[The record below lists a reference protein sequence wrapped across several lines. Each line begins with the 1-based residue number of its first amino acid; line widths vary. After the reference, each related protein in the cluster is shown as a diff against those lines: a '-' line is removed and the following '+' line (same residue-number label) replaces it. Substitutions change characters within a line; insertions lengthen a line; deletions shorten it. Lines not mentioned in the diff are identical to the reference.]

1 MGLLL
6 LLLAAGVASHGPKS
20 MRERQNSSRIG
31 NQNGE
36 LGCNVPHYTKTFSG
50 RRRAILQPMLERL
63 DAIYAIGAVRGDI
76 CVHNI
81 PVCGQFSAVSAA
93 ECVRSWQRSVV
104 TRAVE
109 DCLCPKVYCGRV
121 IDFPFYECFGGLER
135 DPHLLDRVNI

>member
-1 MGLLL
+1 MILILLMLLL
-6 LLLAAGVASHGPKS
+6 LLLAAGVASHGPTS
-20 MRERQNSSRIG
+20 MRERQNSSRVG

-36 LGCNVPHYTKTFSG
+36 LECHVPHHTKTFSG
-50 RRRAILQPMLERL
+50 RRRAVLQPMLERL

-93 ECVRSWQRSVV
+93 ELGDENCVRSWQNGVV

-109 DCLCPKVYCGRV
+109 DCLFPKVFCGRV
-121 IDFPFYECFGGLER
+121 IDFPFDECFGGL
-135 DPHLLDRVNI
+135 